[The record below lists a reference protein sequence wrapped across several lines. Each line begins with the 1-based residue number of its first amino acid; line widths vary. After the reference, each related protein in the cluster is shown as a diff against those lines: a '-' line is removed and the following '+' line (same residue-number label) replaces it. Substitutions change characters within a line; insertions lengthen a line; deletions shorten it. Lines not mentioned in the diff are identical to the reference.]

1 MKKVKVGINGFGRIG
16 KMMFRSNLLRDLVDI
31 VAVNDLSPAPAHAQ
45 LLKFDSTYGQLD
57 AEVTAEGNDVLVV
70 NGKKIKMFAQ
80 RDPALIP
87 WKDVGVEVVIEST
100 GMFTDREGASKHFT
114 GGAQR
119 VIISAPAKN
128 PDATFVIGVND
139 DQFDPIKH
147 KIISNASCTTNCLA
161 PLAKVLD
168 EAFGIEQGFMT
179 TVHSY
184 TNDQNVLDA
193 SHKDLRRAR
202 AAGLSLI
209 PTSTGAAKAIGE
221 VLPHLNG
228 KMNGVSVR
236 APTPTVSLVDLVCT
250 MKKAP
255 KDAAEVNAVLEKAAM
270 GSLKNILDV
279 EKRPLVS
286 VDFRGNPHSSI
297 IDAELTMV
305 IGTLVKVFSWYDN
318 EWGYSNRTI
327 ELAAKVGQ
335 A

>member
-1 MKKVKVGINGFGRIG
+1 MKKVRVGINGFGRIG
-16 KMMFRSNLLRDLVDI
+16 KMMFRSNLMRDLVEI
-31 VAVNDLSPAPAHAQ
+31 VAVNDLSPAPAHAH
-45 LLKFDSTYGQLD
+45 LLKFDSTYGELK
-57 AEVTAEGNDVLVV
+57 AEVAAEGNDVLVV

-80 RDPALIP
+80 RDPAMIP
-87 WKDVGVEVVIEST
+87 WKDVGVDVVIEST
-100 GMFTDREGASKHFT
+100 GVFTDREGASKHFT

-139 DQFDPIKH
+139 HEFDPAKH

-168 EAFGIEQGFMT
+168 EAFGIEVGFMT

-184 TNDQNVLDA
+184 TNDQNILDA

-202 AAGLSLI
+202 AAALSLI

-228 KMNGVSVR
+228 RMNGVSVR

-250 MKKAP
+250 VKKAP
-255 KDAAEVNAVLEKAAM
+255 KDMAEVNAVLEAAAN
-270 GSLKNILDV
+270 GPLKGILAF

-286 VDFRGNPHSSI
+286 VDFKGNPHSSI
-297 IDAELTMV
+297 IDAELTMAIGNV
-305 IGTLVKVFSWYDN
+305 IKVFSWYDN

-327 ELAAKVGQ
+327 ELAAKVG
-335 A
+335 AN